1 MDYEIM
7 SSNLFKNIVYSD
19 SNPLSA
25 SKRVLI
31 YIEMRLKYYEFTVG
45 CGACGTSS

>member
-19 SNPLSA
+19 GNPLSL

-31 YIEMRLKYYEFTVG
+31 YIEKRLKYYELTVG
-45 CGACGTSS
+45 CGVCGISS